1 MPAFYDI
8 IVPNTRNEVILTL
21 NTPGDT
27 VIDCNNKIVIL
38 PATPRLSNVSKG
50 KQPEIITVEREYI
63 LLAKEAL

>member
-21 NTPGDT
+21 NTLGDT
-27 VIDCNNKIVIL
+27 VIDSNNKIVIL
-38 PATPRLSNVSKG
+38 SATPRLSNVSKG